1 MPSQITEWQ
10 DELALNK
17 TDEEKCESIG
27 SNIRKLERELSS
39 KYDQFKKSLLLN
51 RDVRYKQKTI
61 DKTETANYGQLKS
74 GAFDAGRRESMQQTR
89 IEFQQPRI
97 NENESSDTE
106 NENPQRLN
114 PQQPQSIL
122 RRPSNEPKPNR
133 NVRVSIN
140 IFLQIYLHLL

>member
-1 MPSQITEWQ
+1 LPSQITEWQ

-27 SNIRKLERELSS
+27 SNIRKMERELSS

-51 RDVRYKQKTI
+51 REVRYKQKTI
-61 DKTETANYGQLKS
+61 DKNEAANYGQLKCNAS
-74 GAFDAGRRESMQQTR
+74 DATNQTLTGRRESMQQTR
-89 IEFQQPRI
+89 IEIAFQQPRI

-122 RRPSNEPKPNR
+122 RRPSNEPRTNR
-133 NVRVSIN
+133 NVRLSIN
-140 IFLQIYLHLL
+140 IY